1 MTFNTTVNNIPS
13 LTWNWLRINNS
24 KIELDV
30 DYKDKSDFS
39 VSKMP
44 KGVHFEKDAEK
55 FLMSMPPVESAMGK
69 EFTQMIYDN
78 RIIPSSMV
86 IDVGEKIEKPVY
98 FNFDCKNKA
107 YSISSQI
114 IEAKKDSSVTVIMDF
129 TSDKKA
135 EGLQIVQTKLYTRTN
150 AKIHLITIQTLSK
163 NYIHLND
170 ISTYCEENANIEVT
184 QIELGSKKAF
194 TGVYSM
200 LKEYQSSFK
209 SDTAYF
215 TRKDQELDMN
225 YIVNHTG
232 RKTECEMMVYGSLKD
247 NAKKTYRGTID
258 FKNGCQGAV
267 GNEQEETLLLNPQVV
282 NKSIPVIL
290 CDEED
295 VAGEHG
301 STIGKLSNDV
311 LFYMNAHGISQTEA
325 EKIMTMSK
333 INRVSSLIPDEKLKT
348 RIAEYIEEA
357 FNE

>member
-1 MTFNTTVNNIPS
+1 MTINTTVNDIPS
-13 LTWNWLRINNS
+13 LTWNWLRLNNA
-24 KIELDV
+24 KFELNA
-30 DYKDKSDFS
+30 DYKDKTNFS
-39 VSKMP
+39 LSKLP
-44 KGVHFEKDAEK
+44 KGVFFEKDAEK
-55 FLMSMPPVESAMGK
+55 ALMSLTPVESAMGK
-69 EFTQMIYDN
+69 NFTQLIHDN
-78 RIIPSSMV
+78 RIIPSYLVVDMS
-86 IDVGEKIEKPVY
+86 EKIEKPIY
-98 FNFDCKNKA
+98 FSFDCKDKSS
-107 YSISSQI
+107 SISTQI

-135 EGLQIVQTKLYTRTN
+135 EGLNIVQTKLYARKN
-150 AKIHLITIQTLSK
+150 AKIHLITVQMLGK
-163 NYIHLND
+163 EYIHLND
-170 ISTYCEENANIEVT
+170 ISSFCEENANIEVT
-184 QIELGSKKAF
+184 QIELGSKKAY

-232 RKTECEMMVYGSLKD
+232 RKSECQMMVYGTLKN

-267 GNEQEETLLLNPQVV
+267 GNEQEETLLLNPEVT

-311 LFYMNAHGISQTEA
+311 LFYMNSHGISKEA
-325 EKIMTMSK
+325 AERLMTLSK
-333 INRVSSLIPDEKLKT
+333 INRVSSLIPDEKL
-348 RIAEYIEEA
+348 RDQISEYVEEA
-357 FNE
+357 CNE

>member
-1 MTFNTTVNNIPS
+1 MTLNTTVNTIPS
-13 LTWNWLRINNS
+13 LTWNWLRINNA
-24 KIELDV
+24 KLEV
-30 DYKDKSDFS
+30 NAEYKDKSDFS

-44 KGVHFEKDAEK
+44 KGVTFEKDAEK
-55 FLMSMPPVESAMGK
+55 ILMTMPPVESAMGK
-69 EFTQMIYDN
+69 EFTQMIFDN
-78 RIIPSSMV
+78 RIIPSSLIV
-86 IDVGEKIEKPVY
+86 DASEKIEKPVT
-98 FNFDCKNKA
+98 FTFDCKNKA
-107 YSISSQI
+107 SSITSQV
-114 IEAKKDSSVTVIMDF
+114 IEAKKDSSITVIMDF
-129 TSDKKA
+129 TSDKDA
-135 EGLQIVQTKLYTRTN
+135 EGLHICQTRLYARTN
-150 AKIHLITIQTLSK
+150 AKIHLITVQTLGK

-184 QIELGSKKAF
+184 QIELGAKKAYA
-194 TGVYSM
+194 GVYST
-200 LKEYQSSFK
+200 LREYQSSFK

-225 YIVNHTG
+225 YVVNHTG
-232 RKTECEMMVYGSLKD
+232 RKTECQMMVYGTLKD

-311 LFYMNAHGISQTEA
+311 LFYMNAHCISQSEA
-325 EKIMTMSK
+325 EKIMTLSK
-333 INRVSSLIPDEKLKT
+333 INRVSALIEDGKLQE
-348 RIAEYIEEA
+348 RIAEYVEEA

>member
-1 MTFNTTVNNIPS
+1 
-13 LTWNWLRINNS
+13 
-24 KIELDV
+24 
-30 DYKDKSDFS
+30 
-39 VSKMP
+39 
-44 KGVHFEKDAEK
+44 
-55 FLMSMPPVESAMGK
+55 
-69 EFTQMIYDN
+69 
-78 RIIPSSMV
+78 
-86 IDVGEKIEKPVY
+86 
-98 FNFDCKNKA
+98 
-107 YSISSQI
+107 
-114 IEAKKDSSVTVIMDF
+114 
-129 TSDKKA
+129 
-135 EGLQIVQTKLYTRTN
+135 
-150 AKIHLITIQTLSK
+150 
-163 NYIHLND
+163 
-170 ISTYCEENANIEVT
+170 
-184 QIELGSKKAF
+184 
-194 TGVYSM
+194 
-200 LKEYQSSFK
+200 
-209 SDTAYF
+209 
-215 TRKDQELDMN
+215 MN

-232 RKTECEMMVYGSLKD
+232 RKTECKMMVYGSLKD